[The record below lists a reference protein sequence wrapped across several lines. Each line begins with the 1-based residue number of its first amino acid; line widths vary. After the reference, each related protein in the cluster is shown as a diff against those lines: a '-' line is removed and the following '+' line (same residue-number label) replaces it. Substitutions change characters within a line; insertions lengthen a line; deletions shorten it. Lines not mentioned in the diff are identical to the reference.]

1 MTEVFLYN
9 IPSVNQVD
17 LEKLMTLVSPERKA
31 KIDRLSKRDKRLQSL
46 FSAVLLRAVLCNR
59 LKIKNTELQFSVT
72 TSGKPTFENRQNL
85 HFSISHTDG
94 LVAVALS
101 DTEVGID
108 VEREKLI
115 DLKICE
121 RFFTKSEQRYVL
133 ADSTLGLQRF
143 FEIWTKK
150 EAFAKCSG
158 QSLAKTIGKVDV
170 LNNQTLKTFVVGQ
183 YTVSLAGDVEDAEI
197 FSSDYCE
204 KLLRTIAT
212 DVKLW

>member
-9 IPSVNQVD
+9 IPRVNQVD
-17 LEKLMTLVSPERKA
+17 LEKLITLVSPERKV
-31 KIDRLSKRDKRLQSL
+31 KIDRLRQSDKRLQSL
-46 FSAVLLRAVLCNR
+46 FSAVLLRAVLCDR

-72 TSGKPTFENRQNL
+72 QSGKPMLENRQNL

-101 DTEVGID
+101 DAFVGID
-108 VEREKLI
+108 AEKEKPI
-115 DLKICE
+115 NLKICE
-121 RFFTKSEQRYVL
+121 RFFTESEQRYVL

-150 EAFAKCSG
+150 EAFAKRLG

-170 LNNQTLKTFVVGQ
+170 LNDQTLKTFTVGQ
-183 YTVSLAGDVEDAEI
+183 YTVSLAGDVEDTEI

-204 KLLRTIAT
+204 NLLRTIAT